1 MEREEI
7 IRRLARTLPDQVLR
21 ELFPDRDPARIR
33 AALDPASGTGP
44 GSGPAISPQPERRTA
59 PLTCTL
65 HTDGASRGNPGH
77 AGAGFVVYDQQGGE
91 LRSGSRYLGTMT
103 NNEAEYRALILG
115 LEAARELGC
124 ARLAVHLDSE
134 LIVKQINGQYRVKS
148 PGLKPLFARA
158 RDLLHEFDQ
167 VSVSHVY
174 RTDNTRADQLANQG
188 IDDHFKG

>member
-1 MEREEI
+1 MDREEI
-7 IRRLARTLPDQVLR
+7 IRRLARTLPDQILR

-33 AALDPASGTGP
+33 AALDPANGP
-44 GSGPAISPQPERRTA
+44 CRDPAVPAKPKRAAT

-65 HTDGASRGNPGH
+65 HADGASRGNPGH

-91 LRSGSRYLGTMT
+91 LRAGSRYLGTMT
-103 NNEAEYRALILG
+103 NNEAEYRALIQG

-124 ARLAVHLDSE
+124 VRLAVHLDSE

-158 RDLLHEFDQ
+158 RDLLRQFDQ

-188 IDDHFKG
+188 IDDHFRG